1 MRMNVLK
8 YFPYRWR
15 HYLTHPWDFFED
27 CWYNLKAAY
36 QRVTRGFAYR
46 DLYSID
52 NWFLDIMPEML
63 KEFRENLHSY
73 PGDNEFP
80 TFESWTA
87 YLEEMETHF
96 RNANENQKVQL
107 NEWEEDYL
115 KYPMEWQK
123 SKYGLCI
130 TMTNNIPK
138 NITEKWLAREMEINA
153 WRHEELK
160 KAMEMFNNCFH
171 ALYD

>member
-1 MRMNVLK
+1 MNVLK

-15 HYLTHPWDFFED
+15 HYLTHPWEFFED

-46 DLYSID
+46 DLFSID
-52 NWFLDIMPEML
+52 SWFLDIFPEML
-63 KEFRENLHSY
+63 KEFRKNLHSY

-80 TFESWTA
+80 TFESWVE

-123 SKYGLCI
+123 SKDNVYFTLI
-130 TMTNNIPK
+130 DNTPK
-138 NITEKWLAREMEINA
+138 DITEKWLAREMEIDA
-153 WRHEELK
+153 WREEELQK
-160 KAMEMFNNCFH
+160 GFSQLIKVFH
-171 ALYD
+171 HLWD

>member
-1 MRMNVLK
+1 MNVLK

-15 HYLTHPWDFFED
+15 HYLTHPWEFFGD

-36 QRVTRGFAYR
+36 QRMTRGFAYR
-46 DLYSID
+46 DLFSID
-52 NWFLDIMPEML
+52 SWFLDIMPEML

-73 PGDNEFP
+73 PGNSEFP

-123 SKYGLCI
+123 SKDSVYL
-130 TMTNNIPK
+130 TLTDNTPK
-138 NITEKWLAREMEINA
+138 DITEKWLAREMEIDA
-153 WRHEELK
+153 WREEELQ
-160 KAMEMFNNCFH
+160 KAWTMFIKVFH
-171 ALYD
+171 HLWD